1 MYLVMKR
8 YENNYRERKGSQVIP
23 LGNAGKKFHMT
34 HLSAVVEKNAPL
46 P

>member
-8 YENNYRERKGSQVIP
+8 YENNYREGKGSQVIP